1 MLTNL
6 TVTMNKI
13 IAIIG
18 LGYVGLPLAVEF
30 GKKYRVIG
38 FDTNKKRIN
47 ELKNGTDLTLEV
59 DNLEFQNAINLE
71 FTSNSEDLKDC
82 SIFIISV
89 PTPIDS
95 NNKPDFEPL
104 ISSSKTVGKS
114 LSKGSIVIFES
125 TVYPGA
131 TEEVCVPILESY
143 SGLIFNKDF
152 YCGYS
157 PERINPGDKERG
169 LTSIKK
175 ITSGSTPET
184 ADLVDNLYSEIIT
197 AGTHKVSSIKVAE
210 AAKVIENTQRDLNI
224 ALINEV
230 ALIFDKVGIDTEEV
244 LAAAGTKWNFL
255 PFSPGLVGGHC
266 LGVDPYYL
274 TYKASEVGYDPEV
287 ILAGRR
293 LNDNMGIHI
302 AGKVIKLMSNKRINI
317 VDSNVLIMGFAF
329 KENCTDIRN
338 TRVIDILRELEE
350 HRCNVDVYDPWV
362 DSSDVL
368 NEYGIKIIEKPL
380 KEKYQAIILAVSHK
394 EFHDIGINEIR
405 KYGDKEHLIFDVKYI
420 FTKEETDG
428 RL

>member
-1 MLTNL
+1 M
-6 TVTMNKI
+6 MNKK
-13 IAIIG
+13 IAILG
-18 LGYVGLPLAVEF
+18 LGYVGLPLAIAF
-30 GKKYRVIG
+30 GEKYRVIG

-47 ELKNGTDLTLEV
+47 ELKNGNDSTLEV
-59 DNLEFQNAINLE
+59 NNH
-71 FTSNSEDLKDC
+71 DLKNVTNLRFTCNSDDIKNC

-89 PTPIDS
+89 PTPIDK
-95 NNKPDFEPL
+95 NKEPDFDPL
-104 ISSSKTVGKS
+104 ISSSQIVGKN
-114 LSKGSIVIFES
+114 LTKDDIVIFES

-157 PERINPGDKERG
+157 PERINPGDKERS

-175 ITSGSTPET
+175 ITSGSTPQI
-184 ADLVDNLYSEIIT
+184 ADFVDDLYSEIIV
-197 AGTHKVSSIKVAE
+197 AGTHKVTSIKVAE

-224 ALINEV
+224 ALINEF
-230 ALIFDKVGIDTEEV
+230 ALIFDKLDIDTEEV
-244 LAAAGTKWNFL
+244 LVAAGTKWNFL

-274 TYKASEVGYDPEV
+274 TYKAAEVGYDPEV

-302 AGKVIKLMSNKRINI
+302 AGKVTKLMSNKRINI

-338 TRVIDILRELEE
+338 TRVIDIVRELKE

-362 DSSDVL
+362 DSSDVS
-368 NEYGIKIIEKPL
+368 NEYGIKMIKQPV
-380 KEKYQAIILAVSHK
+380 KAKYQAIILAVSHK
-394 EFHDIGINEIR
+394 EFYDQGINEIR

-420 FTKEETDG
+420 FSKEETDG